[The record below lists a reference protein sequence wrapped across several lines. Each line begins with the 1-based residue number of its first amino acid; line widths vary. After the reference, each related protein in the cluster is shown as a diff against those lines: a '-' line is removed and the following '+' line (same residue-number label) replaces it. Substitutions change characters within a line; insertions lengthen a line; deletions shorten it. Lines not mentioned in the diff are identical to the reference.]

1 MARDILSEYGPS
13 AHKPQAARA
22 SGGGAQTARDVHNY
36 SPPKGP
42 SNIGD
47 SKSPGL
53 HGTNH
58 GVCGTQGTHGTKGS
72 ESGSPGLHGSNHG
85 MGTNRKG

>member
-1 MARDILSEYGPS
+1 MPWPFNQSTSMD
-13 AHKPQAARA
+13 HA
-22 SGGGAQTARDVHNY
+22 SRGGGGLNVNPGGGVTQAKPLPY

-47 SKSPGL
+47 PKSPGL

-58 GVCGTQGTHGTKGS
+58 GVCGTQGK
-72 ESGSPGLHGSNHG
+72 
-85 MGTNRKG
+85 R

>member
-1 MARDILSEYGPS
+1 MADT
-13 AHKPQAARA
+13 KT
-22 SGGGAQTARDVHNY
+22 SGGKVSPKPLPY

-42 SNIGD
+42 SNIND

-58 GVCGTQGTHGTKGS
+58 GNCVDQGKH
-72 ESGSPGLHGSNHG
+72 
-85 MGTNRKG
+85 